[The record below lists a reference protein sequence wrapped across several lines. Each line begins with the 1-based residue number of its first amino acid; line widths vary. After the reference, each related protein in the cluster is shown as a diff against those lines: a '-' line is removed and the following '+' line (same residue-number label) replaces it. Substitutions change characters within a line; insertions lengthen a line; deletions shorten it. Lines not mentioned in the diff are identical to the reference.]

1 MVEEKIENINF
12 EEKTNFTENLNHQI
26 TQKYRFFK
34 NIPFFREKIDE
45 LNFKMKLKETI
56 FAVRKKYEDDCYKKS
71 YESLINEF
79 KNALRDYK
87 GL

>member
-1 MVEEKIENINF
+1 MEEKIENIDF
-12 EEKTNFTENLNHQI
+12 EEKTNFIENLNHQI

-34 NIPFFREKIDE
+34 SIPFFNEKVDE
-45 LNFKMKLKETI
+45 LNFKMKLKESI
-56 FAVRKKYEDDCYKKS
+56 FEIRKKYEDDRYRKS